1 MAASLTHPILIVDDY
16 NTMVRVVR
24 NLLRQLGFT
33 QIDEAG
39 DGAAALTKL
48 RQRPYQLVISDWQMS
63 PMSGG
68 ELLQRVRA
76 DARLANMP
84 FVMITDNDR
93 GDADRVTARAGW
105 STCIVKPLTANTL
118 KTKME
123 AVLGKF

>member
-1 MAASLTHPILIVDDY
+1 MAVTMTAPILIVDDY

-39 DGAAALTKL
+39 DGAAALAKM
-48 RQRPYQLVISDWQMS
+48 RQRNYALVISDWQMS

-76 DARLANMP
+76 DARLAHTP
-84 FVMITDNDR
+84 FVMITGNER

-105 STCIVKPLTANTL
+105 STCIAKPFSATSL
-118 KTKME
+118 KTKIA
-123 AVLGKF
+123 AVLGDF